1 MREIA
6 REIKKRQGNLSEPA
20 SFAGNPNK
28 ISPELVQDPVM
39 KLCRSGG
46 VLVLL
51 LTMALVSAGFS
62 AGAAPAT
69 RYAGLVFSGSTNT
82 GAQSGMFLL
91 SVSSNRDFIGRM
103 WIGRR
108 KAGFSSRFD
117 TNGAA
122 GVVVTI
128 TVDNSCYGCDPPVI
142 DIETQ
147 MLWFVNFQLSP
158 AGDSIS
164 GGLHFLHGGFP
175 DGTLSGKRSSFNRT
189 NAVPSAGKFTF
200 VLAGSGD
207 PANTNF
213 PTGNGF
219 GTITIAPSG
228 DVELVGSLADGSAFS
243 RSTVLCDDGTFP
255 MFASLYGRN
264 GMLQGWV
271 GLTNS
276 PDADLAGDVI
286 WAKPDFARR
295 SFYPA
300 GFTNDVTVV
309 GSHYTQTNP
318 VLDWTNGVVIFQGGK
333 LSSPFTNAVLLN
345 AQNKVANASNGL
357 ALKIQP
363 NSGLFNSSV
372 KDPSTGERIS
382 FKGVVLQNESG
393 GFGYFL
399 DAPLSGQV
407 LLGPAP

>member
-1 MREIA
+1 M
-6 REIKKRQGNLSEPA
+6 N
-20 SFAGNPNK
+20 
-28 ISPELVQDPVM
+28 
-39 KLCRSGG
+39 LCRSGG
-46 VLVLL
+46 VSVLL
-51 LTMALVSAGFS
+51 LTMALAQAGFF
-62 AGAAPAT
+62 ADAAPTT

-82 GAQSGMFLL
+82 GAQSGIFLL
-91 SVSSNRDFIGRM
+91 SVSSNREFIGRM
-103 WIGRR
+103 WIGHR

-158 AGDSIS
+158 AGDTIS
-164 GGLHFLHGGFP
+164 GGLHFLNGGFP

-189 NAVPSAGKFTF
+189 NEVPSAGKFTF

-219 GTITIAPSG
+219 GTITIDTSG
-228 DVELVGSLADGSAFS
+228 NVELGGSLADGSGFS
-243 RSTVLCDDGTFP
+243 HSTVLCDDGTFP
-255 MFASLYGRN
+255 VFASLYDRN
-264 GMLQGWV
+264 GMIQGWV

-295 SFYPA
+295 SFFPA
-300 GFTNDVTVV
+300 GFTNDVTVI
-309 GSHYTQTNP
+309 GSRYVRTNP
-318 VLDWTNGVVIFQGGK
+318 MLDWTNGVVIFQGGNF
-333 LSSPFTNAVLLN
+333 SSPFTNAVLLN
-345 AQNKVANASNGL
+345 AQNRVVNASNML
-357 ALKIQP
+357 ALKIQM
-363 NSGLFNSSV
+363 NSGLFNGSV
-372 KDPSTGERIS
+372 KDPSTGDRIS
-382 FKGVVLQNESG
+382 FNGVVLQNESS
-393 GFGYFL
+393 GFGYFP

-407 LLGPAP
+407 LLGPAVP